1 MTEFD
6 STLRSFVTAASSGS
20 PTPGGGSVASVA
32 AALGAA
38 LNAMVGRL
46 SQGSRYADHAEQMQV
61 AVVRM
66 EEAIQELEVI
76 LSADIQAFERYIQAR
91 KLPRETDGQKE
102 MRDQVMQSAT
112 VESTEVPLRL
122 ARSCRDLLEYSFE
135 MAPYAN
141 RNGISDLGVAAIL
154 LEAAARSALLTVEFN
169 LLEIRDM
176 TVRNLAHQES
186 DRIRVSVEQR
196 LRQTMEIVRQRFAKG
211 VY

>member
-1 MTEFD
+1 M
-6 STLRSFVTAASSGS
+6 
-20 PTPGGGSVASVA
+20 ASVA

-46 SQGSRYADHAEQMQV
+46 SQGSRYAGHAEQMQV

-102 MRDQVMQSAT
+102 TRDQVLQSTA

-135 MAPYAN
+135 MAPYVN

-154 LEAAARSALLTVEFN
+154 LEAAAKSALLTVEFN
-169 LLEIRDM
+169 LMEIRDM

-186 DRIRVSVEQR
+186 DRVRVSVEQR